1 MGNIWKYMV
10 YGYVVSVWGYP
21 NSWMVYLMEN
31 LITMDDMVVHFRK
44 SLYGDICGEL
54 MWK

>member
-10 YGYVVSVWGYP
+10 YGYVVIVWGYP
-21 NSWMVYLMEN
+21 NSWMVYIMEI
-31 LITMDDMVVHFRK
+31 LIKMDDMVVHFRK